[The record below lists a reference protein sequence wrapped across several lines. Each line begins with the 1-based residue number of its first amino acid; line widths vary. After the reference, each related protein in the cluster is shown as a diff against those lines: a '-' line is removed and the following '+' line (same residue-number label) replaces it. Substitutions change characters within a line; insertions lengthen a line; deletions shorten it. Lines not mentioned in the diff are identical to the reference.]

1 MSYEFKTLGS
11 VEALTEVPENANV
24 LVEVDGAIKRA
35 PGGALGGSSSGSNG
49 GIFILHKDYN
59 EDNYWFDEG
68 ISLQLFEAM
77 KQNIYPQIVVIEEN
91 SSGLHKFMP
100 AIEVVLMDYATSGSG
115 IFLAIATKTKELNF
129 TFYDDNFNYDIPA

>member
-49 GIFILHKDYN
+49 GTFVLHKDYDV
-59 EDNYWFDEG
+59 DNYWFDEG
-68 ISLQLFEAM
+68 VSLQLYETM
-77 KQNIYPQIVVIEEN
+77 RQNIYPQIVIIEEDGT
-91 SSGLHKFMP
+91 GLHTFKP
-100 AIEVVLMDYATSGSG
+100 ATGVILTDYATSGSG
-115 IFLAIATKTKELNF
+115 IFLSIATMTKDLNF